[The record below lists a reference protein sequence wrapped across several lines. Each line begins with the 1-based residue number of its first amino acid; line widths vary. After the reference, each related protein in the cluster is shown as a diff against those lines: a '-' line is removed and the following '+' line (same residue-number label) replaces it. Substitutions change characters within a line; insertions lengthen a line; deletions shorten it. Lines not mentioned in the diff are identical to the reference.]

1 MFPTAIRAF
10 SRSHIAMNASAPTG
24 KKAAVQWVVYFIGIT
39 AGLTAGAAVL
49 YKYNENNSIKL
60 LLNKK
65 RLNDEAH
72 KNKQVVEAAKPEP
85 TDA

>member
-10 SRSHIAMNASAPTG
+10 SRSHVAMNASAPTG

-49 YKYNENNSIKL
+49 
-60 LLNKK
+60 
-65 RLNDEAH
+65 LNDEAH